1 MARSAK
7 LGVVVGVLALA
18 ACLAGCGGAQAAK
31 PGGDV
36 TRGAQLF
43 TSQGCSGCHAIQGQG
58 GQVGP
63 NLTGIGAAAA
73 TRRPGQDAAA
83 YLREAITDPNAYV
96 VPGYQPNVMPSNYG
110 QTLRPGQLDDLI
122 AYLLAQ

>member
-1 MARSAK
+1 VVRLAK
-7 LGVVVGVLALA
+7 IGPGVGLLLLVAF
-18 ACLAGCGGAQAAK
+18 LAGCGSAQSAK
-31 PGGDV
+31 PGGDA

-43 TSQGCSGCHAIQGQG
+43 NSQGCSGCHAIQGQG

-96 VPGYQPNVMPSNYG
+96 APGYQPNVMPGNYG